1 MKKIIFVILFIAIIT
16 SLCACGNSEKAQS
29 SSQSSTETSANST
42 SVKKYTLAEGASW
55 EIGEPMFTLYT
66 SENVQFSYLAI
77 PVTNT
82 GEVDLFM
89 KELAYT
95 YKYPDGESETQL
107 LGAFMLPRTIKPGER
122 IWITADWNPPERAE
136 EINGIIVKY
145 MTAEIAQSELPVYP
159 VSDILFSNEKKLTA
173 QGVVENNTDS
183 HAGPFFVRI
192 FLYDSNG
199 KLLGDLTSSSVIT
212 LEPGEKTT
220 FTASSHGY
228 ADQVQASEIASYE
241 VFCGTSSYVNN

>member
-1 MKKIIFVILFIAIIT
+1 MKKIIFVILFIAIIA

-29 SSQSSTETSANST
+29 SQSSAETSANPT
-42 SVKKYTLAEGASW
+42 SAKKYTLSEGASW
-55 EIGEPMFTLYT
+55 EVGEPVFTLYT
-66 SENVQFSYLAI
+66 SGTVQFSYLAI

-95 YKYPDGESETQL
+95 FKYTDGESETQL
-107 LGAFMLPRTIKPGER
+107 LSGIMLPNTIKPGER
-122 IWITADWNPPERAE
+122 IWITSDWNPPERAE

-145 MTAEIAQSELPVYP
+145 MNADIAQSERPVYP
-159 VSDILFSNEKKLTA
+159 VSDILFSNEKKLAA
-173 QGVVENNTDS
+173 QGVVENNTDNR
-183 HAGPFFVRI
+183 AGPFFVHI

-199 KLLGDLTSSSVIT
+199 KLLGDLTSLPAIT

-241 VFCGTSSYVNN
+241 VFCGTSSMINN